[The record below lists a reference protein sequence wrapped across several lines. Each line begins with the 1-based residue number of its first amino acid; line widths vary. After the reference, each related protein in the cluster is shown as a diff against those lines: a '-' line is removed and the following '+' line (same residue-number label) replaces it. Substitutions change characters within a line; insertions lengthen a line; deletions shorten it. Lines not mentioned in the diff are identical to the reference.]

1 MINKFTNKKILIAV
15 TLIFLNNCSANTY
28 SNFDNNNSRNN
39 VDFLKKNSYVSCGS
53 SSYYLY
59 NNYSIK
65 IQNIILDAKILGK
78 IKKNMGITI
87 QIVKNGSTITQ
98 KNEHKFSSI

>member
-1 MINKFTNKKILIAV
+1 MSAAEALV
-15 TLIFLNNCSANTY
+15 TTY
-28 SNFDNNNSRNN
+28 TTIT
-39 VDFLKKNSYVSCGS
+39 L
-53 SSYYLY
+53 
-59 NNYSIK
+59 IK

>member
-1 MINKFTNKKILIAV
+1 MSAVEALVTTYTKI
-15 TLIFLNNCSANTY
+15 TL
-28 SNFDNNNSRNN
+28 
-39 VDFLKKNSYVSCGS
+39 
-53 SSYYLY
+53 
-59 NNYSIK
+59 IK

>member
-1 MINKFTNKKILIAV
+1 MSAV
-15 TLIFLNNCSANTY
+15 EALVTTYTTITL
-28 SNFDNNNSRNN
+28 
-39 VDFLKKNSYVSCGS
+39 
-53 SSYYLY
+53 
-59 NNYSIK
+59 IK

>member
-1 MINKFTNKKILIAV
+1 MSAV
-15 TLIFLNNCSANTY
+15 EALVTTYTTITLT
-28 SNFDNNNSRNN
+28 
-39 VDFLKKNSYVSCGS
+39 
-53 SSYYLY
+53 
-59 NNYSIK
+59 K